1 MNQSKMNQP
10 SQQDPNKGTKQ
21 GTPSSGQRSTQQTQQ
36 GSRTGQG
43 GYSSPGQPHHGSQS
57 APSEKK

>member
-1 MNQSKMNQP
+1 MNKE
-10 SQQDPNKGTKQ
+10 T
-21 GTPSSGQRSTQQTQQ
+21 SSGKQQSTQQQTQQ

-43 GYSSPGQPHHGSQS
+43 GYSSPGQSHQGSQS

>member
-1 MNQSKMNQP
+1 MNQP
-10 SQQDPNKGTKQ
+10 SQQNPNKGMNKET
-21 GTPSSGQRSTQQTQQ
+21 SSGKQQSTQQQTQQ

-43 GYSSPGQPHHGSQS
+43 GYSSPGQSHQGSQS

>member
-1 MNQSKMNQP
+1 MNQP
-10 SQQDPNKGTKQ
+10 SQQDPNKGMNK
-21 GTPSSGQRSTQQTQQ
+21 GTSSGKQQQSTQQTQQ

-57 APSEKK
+57 APSDKK